1 MAIENLKK
9 HLIIAPLF
17 SNIAFWLYTANT
29 RPRPGKKKKGSP
41 NTVKTEARSL
51 GKGRKP

>member
-1 MAIENLKK
+1 MAIENLQK
-9 HLIIAPLF
+9 HLIIAPLI
-17 SNIAFWLYTANT
+17 SNIAFWLYIANPPP
-29 RPRPGKKKKGSP
+29 PRKKRRLVP